1 GGRQGESAQHSF
13 VLEKM
18 RGGARLRSLPVAVKA
33 PARQL
38 IEEPVRIDVP
48 ANVRGSAS
56 SLARGR
62 RTGP

>member
-1 GGRQGESAQHSF
+1 
-13 VLEKM
+13 M

-38 IEEPVRIDVP
+38 IEEPVRIDVS